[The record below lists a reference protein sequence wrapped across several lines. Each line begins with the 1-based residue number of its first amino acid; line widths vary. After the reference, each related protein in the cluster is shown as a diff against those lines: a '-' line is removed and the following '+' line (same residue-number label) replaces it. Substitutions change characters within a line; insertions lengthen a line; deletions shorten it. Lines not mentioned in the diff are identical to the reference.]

1 MRKTKIICTL
11 GPACD
16 DENILRT
23 MMQNGLDCAR
33 LNFSHGTHEEQKVRM
48 ERVKRLRNELNIP
61 LPILLDTKGPEIRV
75 RLFKDGKVELKTGNE
90 FRFCSDYDLIGDETK
105 VGLTYP
111 DLALYVNKPGIII
124 LADDGKVSFEV
135 LRVEGKDIVCKVLN
149 DATLSNRK
157 SINIPNVIVD
167 MPYISE
173 ADRKDLIFG
182 IKECVD
188 YIAASFV
195 RRPEDVLEVR
205 KLLDEYDTSGKIRII
220 SKIENTE
227 GIEKMDEIIAV
238 SDGIMVA
245 RGDMGVEVPFKMLPK
260 IQKEL
265 ISKCYHQ
272 GKIVVTATQ
281 MLDSMQINP
290 RPTRAEV
297 SDVANAIYDR
307 TTAIMLSGESAAGK
321 YPIQS
326 VKAMQDIA
334 LYTEE
339 NINFRKRYWENNL
352 DLGDD
357 FLSSICNA
365 AVSCA
370 YQVEAKAIIC
380 VTNHGQTAFKL
391 SAYKPECPII
401 AVTVN
406 EKACRQLNL
415 AWNVFPVYAEKKDST
430 DELFQYAIEKA
441 LETKIVKKGDKV
453 IITGA
458 SSVGNAIT
466 DTIKI
471 HIL

>member
-16 DENILRT
+16 DESLLKE
-23 MMQNGLDCAR
+23 MMLNGLDCAR

-48 ERVKRLRNELNIP
+48 DRVKRLRKELNIP

-75 RLFKDGKVELKTGNE
+75 RLFKDGKVSLKAGQE
-90 FRFCSDYDLIGDETK
+90 FTFCSDFDLIGDETK

-111 DLALYVNKPGIII
+111 DLAKYVNKPGTVI
-124 LADDGKVSFEV
+124 LADDGKASFKL
-135 LRVEGKDIVCKVLN
+135 LRVEGKDIVCEVLN
-149 DATLSNRK
+149 DTSLSNRK

-167 MPYISE
+167 MPYISK
-173 ADRKDLIFG
+173 ADREDLIFG

-227 GIEKMDEIIAV
+227 GIAKMDDIISV

-272 GKIVVTATQ
+272 GKLVVTATQ
-281 MLDSMQINP
+281 MLDSMQQNP

-321 YPIQS
+321 YPLES
-326 VKAMQDIA
+326 VKAMSDIA
-334 LYTEE
+334 SYTEE
-339 NINFRKRYWENNL
+339 NINFEKRYFENNL
-352 DLGDD
+352 NLGED
-357 FLSSICNA
+357 FLSVICNA
-365 AVSCA
+365 AVNAS
-370 YQVEAKAIIC
+370 YQVDAKAIIC
-380 VTNHGQTAFKL
+380 VTNNGQTAFKL
-391 SAYKPECPII
+391 SAYRPNCPII
-401 AVTVN
+401 AITVN

-415 AWNVFPVYAEKKDST
+415 AWNVYPIYAEKKNST
-430 DELFQYAIEKA
+430 DELFKYAIETA
-441 LETKIVKKGDKV
+441 LKTNIVKKGDTV
-453 IITGA
+453 VITGA
-458 SSVGNAIT
+458 SSVGNAVT

-471 HIL
+471 HNL